1 MALEPGSA
9 ILTALYHQRPD
20 EADRLAREAEALTIW
35 EAAALGR
42 DDRVGQ
48 ALDGD
53 PALVDAYSPD
63 GNTPLGLAAFFAKPA
78 TVRLLLERGADVSAV
93 ARNYMKVQPL
103 HAAVAGR
110 NAEAIAL
117 LLERGADP
125 NARQQVGYTPLM
137 GAAGAGRE
145 DLVDLL
151 LRHGADPALA
161 SDDGKTAASIA
172 RDHNHQGLAARLS
185 QEKGGSGD
193 LHKRRGD

>member
-9 ILTALYHQRPD
+9 ILAALYHQKPD
-20 EADRLAREAEALTIW
+20 EADRLARDAAALTIW

-42 DDRVGQ
+42 DDRVRQ
-48 ALDGD
+48 ALEGD

-63 GNTPLGLAAFFAKPA
+63 GNTPLGLAAFFGKPA

-110 NAEAIAL
+110 SAEAVAL

-172 RDHNHQGLAARLS
+172 REHTHEALAARL
-185 QEKGGSGD
+185 
-193 LHKRRGD
+193 